1 MEILRFEEAPTSAPK
16 RKKSSRSFMALGFV
30 ATLFGVST
38 AFASSTITINN
49 PENTIALGQG
59 VSVFTTCD
67 TEIGVEPVTTLDAT
81 NASQFG
87 LTKVIIGSTKFNDDD
102 EYLINN
108 NNSPGCLGTDF
119 AVKFYDSTLSG
130 ELKTT
135 PINVCTGYGFSRVS
149 HTVAGTPPTTSAST
163 YICKDSTIYFQV
175 LKSSHS
181 IEFTGSASTDF
192 FDRISLET
200 TTVSSYTP

>member
-1 MEILRFEEAPTSAPK
+1 MEILRFEEAPTGAPK
-16 RKKSSRSFMALGFV
+16 RKKSSRSFIALGFV

-67 TEIGVEPVTTLDAT
+67 TEIGVEPITSLDST
-81 NASQFG
+81 DVSKFG
-87 LTKVIIGSTKFNDDD
+87 LTKVVIGSTKFSDDD
-102 EYLINN
+102 AYLIN

-130 ELKTT
+130 GLKTT

-149 HTVAGTPPTTSAST
+149 HTLAGTPPTTSDST

-181 IEFTGSASTDF
+181 IEFDGSASTDF

-200 TTVSSYTP
+200 TTVPSYTP